1 MTPEGDDGV
10 IIGLKNKAATTSNAN
25 AAAKTKGFM
34 VHYDPQILKEKG
46 KRVLDEN
53 GNPIAQ
59 NKIVTIPKQP
69 RRTFTLTN
77 DNDVVTPGE

>member
-1 MTPEGDDGV
+1 
-10 IIGLKNKAATTSNAN
+10 
-25 AAAKTKGFM
+25 M

-46 KRVLDEN
+46 KRVLDEE